1 MQHRT
6 GRKVS
11 GYPVAG
17 LGLAPV
23 RAGPARCD
31 AVTAMAL
38 RCLIVDDSPRFGE
51 EARSLLEHE
60 GVTVVGV
67 AASGDEAARLAQA
80 LRPDL
85 ALVDISLGEE
95 SGFDVARR
103 LLDDSN
109 PDPPAVIFV
118 STYDEREFSSRIAAS
133 PALGFI
139 AKTKLSA
146 ERIRQLLG
154 D

>member
-1 MQHRT
+1 MRD
-6 GRKVS
+6 VS
-11 GYPVAG
+11 
-17 LGLAPV
+17 
-23 RAGPARCD
+23 
-31 AVTAMAL
+31 L

-60 GVTVVGV
+60 GVSVVGV
-67 AASGDEAARLAQA
+67 AASGHEAVRLGKA
-80 LRPDL
+80 LAPDL

-103 LLDDSN
+103 LVDDLN
-109 PDPPAVIFV
+109 ARAPAVIFV
-118 STYDEREFSSRIAAS
+118 STHDEREFSSRIAAS

-139 AKTKLSA
+139 PKTRLSA

>member
-1 MQHRT
+1 M
-6 GRKVS
+6 S
-11 GYPVAG
+11 
-17 LGLAPV
+17 
-23 RAGPARCD
+23 
-31 AVTAMAL
+31 L
-38 RCLIVDDSPRFGE
+38 RCLIVDDSPRFGK
-51 EARSLLEHE
+51 EARSMLEHE
-60 GVTVVGV
+60 GVSVVGV
-67 AASGDEAARLAQA
+67 AASGDEAVRLAEA

-103 LLDDSN
+103 LVDGSN
-109 PDPPAVIFV
+109 ARPPAIIFV
-118 STYDEREFSSRIAAS
+118 STHDERDFSGRIAAS

-139 AKTKLSA
+139 AKTTLSA

>member
-1 MQHRT
+1 MN
-6 GRKVS
+6 GN
-11 GYPVAG
+11 PVAV
-17 LGLAPV
+17 LGLAPMRV
-23 RAGPARCD
+23 GPARCD
-31 AVTAMAL
+31 PVGDVAL

-60 GVTVVGV
+60 GVSVVGV
-67 AASGDEAARLAQA
+67 AASGAEAIRLADT

-103 LLDDSN
+103 LVDGSN
-109 PDPPAVIFV
+109 PSPPAVIFV
-118 STYDEREFSSRIAAS
+118 STYDEREFSGRIAAS

-139 AKTKLSA
+139 AKTTLSA
-146 ERIRQLLG
+146 ERIRKLLG

>member
-1 MQHRT
+1 M
-6 GRKVS
+6 S
-11 GYPVAG
+11 
-17 LGLAPV
+17 
-23 RAGPARCD
+23 
-31 AVTAMAL
+31 L

-60 GVTVVGV
+60 GVSVVGV
-67 AASGDEAARLAQA
+67 AASGDEAVRLGKA
-80 LRPDL
+80 LAPDL

-103 LLDDSN
+103 LVDDLN
-109 PDPPAVIFV
+109 ARAPAVIFV
-118 STYDEREFSSRIAAS
+118 STNDEREFSGRIAAS

-139 AKTKLSA
+139 PKTLLSA

>member
-1 MQHRT
+1 MR
-6 GRKVS
+6 VW
-11 GYPVAG
+11 PVHCD
-17 LGLAPV
+17 PV
-23 RAGPARCD
+23 GDVAR
-31 AVTAMAL
+31 

-60 GVTVVGV
+60 GVAVVGV
-67 AASGDEAARLAQA
+67 ADSGDEAVRLTEA

-103 LLDDSN
+103 LVDGSN
-109 PDPPAVIFV
+109 AHAPAIIFV
-118 STYDEREFSSRIAAS
+118 STYDEREFSGRIAAS
-133 PALGFI
+133 PAVGFI
-139 AKTKLSA
+139 AKTRLSA

>member
-1 MQHRT
+1 M
-6 GRKVS
+6 
-11 GYPVAG
+11 P
-17 LGLAPV
+17 
-23 RAGPARCD
+23 
-31 AVTAMAL
+31 L

-51 EARSLLEHE
+51 EARGLLEHE
-60 GVTVVGV
+60 GVSVVGV
-67 AASGDEAARLAQA
+67 ASSGDEAARLAEA

-85 ALVDISLGEE
+85 VLVDISLDNE

-103 LLDDSN
+103 LVDSSN

-118 STYDEREFSSRIAAS
+118 STHDEREFRSRIEAS
-133 PALGFI
+133 HAIGFI

-146 ERIRQLLG
+146 KRIHELLG